1 MQDEA
6 GKQLPSLTL
15 SARSA
20 ADAASICALLHA
32 LRGALLAHCAQLVHS
47 YALLRAELLKL
58 RAEVLSMPWLG
69 LGLGLG

>member
-32 LRGALLAHCAQLVHS
+32 LRSALLARDEARLP
-47 YALLRAELLKL
+47 E
-58 RAEVLSMPWLG
+58 P
-69 LGLGLG
+69 

>member
-32 LRGALLAHCAQLVHS
+32 LRGALLARDEARRPEPEPEPQ
-47 YALLRAELLKL
+47 
-58 RAEVLSMPWLG
+58 PQPQP
-69 LGLGLG
+69 